1 MASRGSAIVTSMRKH
16 LLVWLIPIFAAA
28 AVIATVWTYTM
39 FGNMVSLFMDNQ
51 LRVLADSQ
59 AQPTIGPPNLRPLT
73 EHSVGKGA
81 MFVQIWDE
89 QGRLLTS
96 SYPAIAVPLQQA
108 NGFENVKLAD
118 LTWRVYSVHMPGRTV
133 QSIQCLDF
141 REAVINKQ
149 ALQAGLPIALL
160 IPISAWILWFGACRA
175 MGKIETVARA
185 AAAQD
190 ENTIDELPTKG
201 IPAEISPLVMAV
213 NRLLTRLRDA
223 FASQRRFVQDAA
235 HELRTPITAMTLQLE
250 NLKACRLDAE
260 ATAQVAQFEAGLK
273 RTKRLI
279 EQLLRLARQEAP
291 QKADAPASIELAG
304 FLQEL
309 ISDLMPCADHR
320 DIDLGLSVEVNATVR
335 ANPHELRSLL
345 HNLLDNALRYTPEH
359 GVVDVRVHADGGK
372 VGVEIVDSG
381 PGIPPDLLPRVFD
394 RFFRIE
400 GSDTEGSGLGLA
412 IAKHAAERNRID
424 LSLDNR
430 IDRSGLVARVSFA
443 DGAIGAAI
451 GAGRT
456 IQGKLSTAA

>member
-1 MASRGSAIVTSMRKH
+1 VTSLRKH
-16 LLVWLIPIFAAA
+16 LLVWLIPVFLAA
-28 AVIATVWTYTM
+28 AVIATVWTYYM
-39 FGNMVSLFMDNQ
+39 FGSMVSMFMDSQ
-51 LRVLADSQ
+51 MSVLADSH
-59 AQPTIGPPNLRPLT
+59 ATETIGPPTLRPLT
-73 EHSVGKGA
+73 DHHVQKGGLI
-81 MFVQIWDE
+81 VQIWDG
-89 QGRLLTS
+89 QGSLLTS
-96 SYPAIAVPLQQA
+96 SYPSLAAPLQKA
-108 NGFENVKLAD
+108 DGFND
-118 LTWRVYSVHMPGRTV
+118 LRIGSQRWRVYTVHASGRTV
-133 QSIQCLDF
+133 QSIQNLEF
-141 REAVINKQ
+141 RAMVINKQ
-149 ALQAGLPIALL
+149 AFQAGLPIALL
-160 IPISAWILWFGACRA
+160 IPVAAWMLWFGACRA
-175 MGKIETVARA
+175 MRRLEALARA

-190 ENTIDELPTKG
+190 ENSISELPTKG
-201 IPAEISPLVMAV
+201 VPSEISPFVIAV

-250 NLKACRLDAE
+250 NLKACPMDAE
-260 ATAQVAQFEAGLK
+260 TAAQVSQFEAGLR

-291 QKADAPASIELAG
+291 QKVEAASNVDLAP

-320 DIDLGLSVEVNATVR
+320 DIDVGLSVDINASVR

-359 GVVDVRVHADGGK
+359 GVVDVRLFADGGK
-372 VGVEIVDSG
+372 AVVEIVDSG

-424 LSLDNR
+424 LHLDNR
-430 IDRSGLVARVSFA
+430 IERSGLVARVTFA
-443 DGAIGAAI
+443 DGAAVKSAA
-451 GAGRT
+451 
-456 IQGKLSTAA
+456 KLSTAA

>member
-1 MASRGSAIVTSMRKH
+1 MTSLRKR
-16 LLVWLIPIFAAA
+16 LLAFLLPVFLAV
-28 AVIATVWTYTM
+28 AVIASTWTYSM
-39 FGNMVSLFMDNQ
+39 FGNMVGMFMDNQ
-51 LRVLADSQ
+51 MSVLAHSY
-59 AQPTIGPPNLRPLT
+59 AQETLGPPNLRPLSQD
-73 EHSVGKGA
+73 SVNEGA
-81 MFVQIWDE
+81 LIIQIWDAH
-89 QGRLLTS
+89 GSLVAS
-96 SYPAIAVPLQQA
+96 SYPALALPQQPA
-108 NGFENVKLAD
+108 GGFTEVRLGERP
-118 LTWRVYSVHMPGRTV
+118 WRVYVMRTPERTV
-133 QSIQCLDF
+133 QSVQCLQF
-141 REAVINKQ
+141 RSHVIKKQ
-149 ALQAGLPIALL
+149 ALQTGLPIALL
-160 IPISAWILWFGACRA
+160 IPISAWILWFAACRA
-175 MGKIETVARA
+175 LGRLATVARV

-190 ENTIDELPTKG
+190 ENTIVELPTKD
-201 IPAEISPLVMAV
+201 IPSEISPLVTAV
-213 NRLLTRLRDA
+213 NSLLTRLRDA

-250 NLKACRLDAE
+250 NLKACPMDPETA
-260 ATAQVAQFEAGLK
+260 AQVSQFEAGLR

-291 QKADAPASIELAG
+291 QKPEAVSNIELAG
-304 FLQEL
+304 FLREL

-320 DIDLGLSVEVNATVR
+320 DIDVGLSVEVNATVR

-359 GVVDVRVHADGGK
+359 GVVDVRVHAQGGK

-430 IDRSGLVARVSFA
+430 IDRSGLVARVTFA
-443 DGAIGAAI
+443 EAAFTEGATTE
-451 GAGRT
+451 GAGAKT
-456 IQGKLSTAA
+456 AVKLSTAA

>member
-1 MASRGSAIVTSMRKH
+1 MTSLRKH
-16 LLVWLIPIFAAA
+16 LLVWLVPIFAAA
-28 AVIATVWTYTM
+28 AVIATVWTYYM
-39 FGNMVSLFMDNQ
+39 FGNMTSWYMDSQ
-51 LRVLADSQ
+51 LRVLADSH
-59 AQPTIGPPNLRPLT
+59 AQETLGPPTLRPLT
-73 EHSVGKGA
+73 DHEVEKGGA
-81 MFVQIWDE
+81 IVQIWDG
-89 QGRLLTS
+89 QGGLLTS
-96 SYPAIAVPLQQA
+96 SYPALAVPLRKA
-108 NGFENVKLAD
+108 DGFEDVRLGSQR
-118 LTWRVYSVHMPGRTV
+118 WRVYSVHEPGRTV
-133 QSIQCLDF
+133 QSIQNLEF
-141 REAVINKQ
+141 RAHVINKQ

-175 MGKIETVARA
+175 MGRIEAVARA

-190 ENTIDELPTKG
+190 ENSIDDLPTQHV
-201 IPAEISPLVMAV
+201 PSEISPLVVAV
-213 NRLLTRLRDA
+213 NSLLRRLRDA

-250 NLKACRLDAE
+250 NLKACKLDAE
-260 ATAQVAQFEAGLK
+260 ASAQVAQFEAGLR

-279 EQLLRLARQEAP
+279 EQLLRLARQEGP
-291 QKADAPASIELAG
+291 QKADAASNIDLGG

-320 DIDLGLSVEVNATVR
+320 DIDLGLSVEVTATVR

-412 IAKHAAERNRID
+412 IAKHAAERNRIA

-430 IDRSGLVARVSFA
+430 IERSGLVARVTFA
-443 DGAIGAAI
+443 ETAE
-451 GAGRT
+451 GAGRKMAV
-456 IQGKLSTAA
+456 KLSTAA

>member
-1 MASRGSAIVTSMRKH
+1 MTSLRKS
-16 LLVWLIPIFAAA
+16 LLAWLVPVFLAA
-28 AVIATVWTYTM
+28 AVIASVWTYYM
-39 FGNMVSLFMDNQ
+39 FGSMVSWFMDSQ
-51 LRVLADSQ
+51 MQVLADSHSENSLGL
-59 AQPTIGPPNLRPLT
+59 PTLRPLT
-73 EHSVGKGA
+73 DHHIEKGGT
-81 MFVQIWDE
+81 FVQIWDG
-89 QGRLLTS
+89 QGALLTT
-96 SYPAIAVPLQQA
+96 SYPALAVPLQQSD
-108 NGFENVKLAD
+108 GFED
-118 LTWRVYSVHMPGRTV
+118 LRIGARRWRIYSVHTPGRTV

-141 REAVINKQ
+141 REDVISKQ
-149 ALQAGLPIALL
+149 ALRAGLPIALL
-160 IPISAWILWFGACRA
+160 IPISAWLLWFAACRS
-175 MGKIETVARA
+175 MGKLETVARA

-190 ENTIDELPTKG
+190 ENTIVELPTQD
-201 IPAEISPLVMAV
+201 IPSEISPLVIAV

-250 NLKACRLDAE
+250 NLKACPLDAE
-260 ATAQVAQFEAGLK
+260 TSAQVAQFEAGLR

-279 EQLLRLARQEAP
+279 EQLLRLARQEAT
-291 QKADAPASIELAG
+291 QKMDAASNIELVG

-309 ISDLMPCADHR
+309 ITDLMPCADHR
-320 DIDLGLSVEVNATVR
+320 DIDLGLSVEVTATVR

-430 IDRSGLVARVSFA
+430 IERSGLVARVTFA
-443 DGAIGAAI
+443 EGVV
-451 GAGRT
+451 GAGT
-456 IQGKLSTAA
+456 KNAVKLSTAA

>member
-1 MASRGSAIVTSMRKH
+1 VTSLRKH
-16 LLVWLIPIFAAA
+16 LLVWLIPVFLAA
-28 AVIATVWTYTM
+28 AVIATVWTYYM
-39 FGNMVSLFMDNQ
+39 FGSMVSMFMDSQ
-51 LRVLADSQ
+51 MSVLADSH
-59 AQPTIGPPNLRPLT
+59 ATETIGPPTLRPLT
-73 EHSVGKGA
+73 DHHVQKGGLI
-81 MFVQIWDE
+81 VQIWDG
-89 QGRLLTS
+89 QGSLLTS
-96 SYPAIAVPLQQA
+96 SYPSLAAPLQKA
-108 NGFENVKLAD
+108 DGFND
-118 LTWRVYSVHMPGRTV
+118 LRIGSQRWRVYTVHASGRTV
-133 QSIQCLDF
+133 QSIQNLEF
-141 REAVINKQ
+141 RAMVINKQ
-149 ALQAGLPIALL
+149 AFQAGLPIALL
-160 IPISAWILWFGACRA
+160 IPVAAWMLWFGACRA
-175 MGKIETVARA
+175 MRRLEALARA

-190 ENTIDELPTKG
+190 ENSISELPTKG
-201 IPAEISPLVMAV
+201 VPSEISPFVIAV

-250 NLKACRLDAE
+250 NLKACPMDAE
-260 ATAQVAQFEAGLK
+260 TAAQVSQFEAGLR

-291 QKADAPASIELAG
+291 QKVEAASNVDLAP

-320 DIDLGLSVEVNATVR
+320 DIDVGLSVDINAGVR

-359 GVVDVRVHADGGK
+359 GVVDVRLFADGGK
-372 VGVEIVDSG
+372 AVVEIVDSG

-424 LSLDNR
+424 LHLDNR
-430 IDRSGLVARVSFA
+430 IERSGLVARVTFA
-443 DGAIGAAI
+443 DGAAVKSAA
-451 GAGRT
+451 
-456 IQGKLSTAA
+456 KLSTAA